1 MCCVSKRQEEEVM
14 ARKNK
19 RSSFGPGFLVAAAF
33 IGPGTVASCSMA
45 GAQFGYALIFALVF
59 ATVTTII
66 LQQMTG
72 RLSLGSKYD
81 LGQALR
87 EFPQSRLTKGIFAI
101 LTLSSITFGCAA
113 YEAGNIIGGSL
124 GLEMVTSVSQK
135 YWVAIISLIAI
146 FILSRGKYKLVE
158 KFLIFLVF
166 LMSASFLTTLV
177 IIKPNLLLILKGT
190 IPSFPKNSLYLVLAL
205 VGTTVVP
212 YNLFLHSSAVKEK
225 WKSIANLK
233 EVKKDLLLSIT
244 LGGIISAS
252 IVITSAVA
260 FYGKGV
266 SLESGIQ
273 LGQQLKP
280 LFGSFTNFLFG
291 LGFFAAGMSSALT
304 APYAAAFASSGVLG
318 WKGGHNSKGFKG
330 VWLGVIV
337 AGLII
342 AYLRAAFNI
351 NPLSI
356 IIFAQ
361 VANGFILPVASIFLL
376 FVLNNRQK
384 MGKLVNNI
392 KQNILGSL
400 IILIVSFLGLWNII
414 KLFLK

>member
-1 MCCVSKRQEEEVM
+1 M

-33 IGPGTVASCSMA
+33 IGPGTVTSCSMA
-45 GAQFGYALIFALVF
+45 GARFGYALIFTLVF
-59 ATVTTII
+59 ATITTII

-72 RLSLGSKYD
+72 RLSLGSKHD

-87 EFPQSRLTKGIFAI
+87 EFPKSPLTRSIFAI

-113 YEAGNIIGGSL
+113 YEAGNLIGGSL
-124 GLEMVTSVSQK
+124 GLEMVTSISQK

-146 FILSRGKYKLVE
+146 LVLSRGKYKLVE

-166 LMSASFLTTLV
+166 LMSVSFLATLV
-177 IIKPNLLLILKGT
+177 IIKPDLLSIFKGM

-225 WKSIANLK
+225 WKSIAHLK
-233 EVKKDLLLSIT
+233 EVKKDLLLSVS

-260 FYGKGV
+260 FYGKGI

-318 WKGGHNSKGFKG
+318 WKGGHDSKGFKG
-330 VWLGVIV
+330 VWLGVIL
-337 AGLII
+337 AGLIVS
-342 AYLRAAFNI
+342 YLREAFNF
-351 NPLSI
+351 NPLSV

-361 VANGFILPVASIFLL
+361 VANGFVLPVASIFLL

-392 KQNILGSL
+392 KQNLLGSL

>member
-1 MCCVSKRQEEEVM
+1 M

-19 RSSFGPGFLVAAAF
+19 KSSFGPGFLVAAAF
-33 IGPGTVASCSMA
+33 IGPGTVTSCSMA
-45 GAQFGYALIFALVF
+45 GARFGYALIFALVF

-72 RLSLGSKYD
+72 RLSLGSKHD

-87 EFPQSRLTKGIFAI
+87 EFPKSPLTKGIFAI

-166 LMSASFLTTLV
+166 LMSVSFLTTLV
-177 IIKPNLLLILKGT
+177 IIKPDLLSIFKGM
-190 IPSFPKNSLYLVLAL
+190 IPSFPKNSLYIILAL

-225 WKSIANLK
+225 WKSIAHLK
-233 EVKKDLLLSIT
+233 EVKKDLLLSVS

-252 IVITSAVA
+252 IVITSAAA
-260 FYGKGV
+260 FYGKGI

-291 LGFFAAGMSSALT
+291 LGFFAAGLSSALT

-330 VWLGVIV
+330 VWLGVIL
-337 AGLII
+337 AGLVVS
-342 AYLRAAFNI
+342 YLRAAFNF
-351 NPLSI
+351 NPLSVI
-356 IIFAQ
+356 LFAQ
-361 VANGFILPVASIFLL
+361 VANGFVLPVASIFLL
-376 FVLNNRQK
+376 FVLNNRHPWPLEHHK
-384 MGKLVNNI
+384 IIFKIRISGIGRN
-392 KQNILGSL
+392 L
-400 IILIVSFLGLWNII
+400 IH
-414 KLFLK
+414 